1 MLLDF
6 DRLGAFRW
14 VLIAVGCA
22 VGFFLLLPILFIVA
36 LSFGDSQWLIFP
48 PPGWTLEWYRQLFT
62 DPGWIDSLLTS
73 AKLAVIVTVLSVS
86 IGFLASLALVRG
98 KFRGRGA
105 LQAFFLAPMVLPVV
119 VLAVALY
126 AFTLRVGLNGTTTGF
141 VIGHLIIALPFSI
154 ISISNSLASFDT
166 SLEDAALICGASPL
180 AVKLR
185 VTLPAIQLGIFAAA
199 IFSFLAS
206 WDEVVVSIFMSSPTL
221 QTLPVRIWSTLRQ
234 DLTPVVA
241 AASSMLVMLTAVL
254 MLVVAVIRR
263 PRTVK

>member
-6 DRLGAFRW
+6 DRLGALRW
-14 VLIAVGCA
+14 TLLAVGGA
-22 VGFFLLLPILFIVA
+22 VALFLLLPIFFIVA
-36 LSFGDSQWLIFP
+36 LSFGNSQWLIFP

-73 AKLAVIVTVLSVS
+73 AKLAVIVTMLSVAA
-86 IGFLASLALVRG
+86 GFLASLALVRG

-105 LQAFFLAPMVLPVV
+105 VQAFFITPMVLPVV

-126 AFTLRVGLNGTTTGF
+126 AFFLRIGMNGTMTGF

-180 AVKLR
+180 MVKLK
-185 VTLPAIQLGIFAAA
+185 VTLPAIRLGLYAAA

-241 AASSMLVMLTAVL
+241 AASSLLVALTTLLMLAGAVL
-254 MLVVAVIRR
+254 RR
-263 PRTVK
+263 GR